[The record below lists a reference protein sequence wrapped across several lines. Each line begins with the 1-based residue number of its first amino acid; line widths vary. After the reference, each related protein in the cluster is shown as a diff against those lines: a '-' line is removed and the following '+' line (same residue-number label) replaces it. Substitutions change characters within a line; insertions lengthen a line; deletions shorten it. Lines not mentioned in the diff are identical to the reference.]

1 MMMMI
6 WQWCALNS
14 VIICILSAIT
24 QNNAGMICA
33 FTKAEQKSFKSK
45 PMWSNRRVHQQQ
57 NCRQLTHYRTFGTPI
72 RVIAY
77 AHERNSI
84 QPGPINAML
93 GSFYFRILIFGCDV
107 VGSTQLLL
115 SDFQVERTLSNVL
128 LMP

>member
-33 FTKAEQKSFKSK
+33 LTKAEQKSFKSK

-57 NCRQLTHYRTFGTPI
+57 NCRQLTHYRTFGSPI

-84 QPGPINAML
+84 QPGAFVMN
-93 GSFYFRILIFGCDV
+93 IFEIIRNIRAQ
-107 VGSTQLLL
+107 SMHT
-115 SDFQVERTLSNVL
+115 TLHAG
-128 LMP
+128 